1 MVRCT
6 YAYSS
11 KMGGFSDLKTLI
23 VGKCL
28 LPSLL
33 RRSGITQTC
42 LSDKT
47 GISVSQ
53 LSMYINN
60 KRMMSLQTAMLIAW
74 ALHCHIEELY
84 EYIVQ

>member
-1 MVRCT
+1 
-6 YAYSS
+6 
-11 KMGGFSDLKTLI
+11 MGGFSDLKTLV

-28 LPSLL
+28 LPDLL
-33 RRSGITQTC
+33 KHSRITQTD

-60 KRMMSLQTAMLIAW
+60 KRMMSLQTAMLISW
-74 ALHCHIEELY
+74 ALKCHIDGLY
-84 EYIVQ
+84 EYKVM